1 MNFADRMRQLGAAIA
16 HSMPSIGAVETV
28 ANEGMTVLA
37 AAVPSTAAAV
47 AAVQALEHV
56 GNQVADLVVQT
67 TTTTTVP
74 APPVVQT
81 APTPIAEDAASLAAS
96 AIGASS
102 SATVESVHARL
113 LAIEQA
119 FVEVLPLLSQLAGKF
134 NL

>member
-1 MNFADRMRQLGAAIA
+1 MNFADRMRQIGAAIA
-16 HSMPSIGAVETV
+16 NNLPSISAVEGV

-47 AAVQALEHV
+47 AAVQAVEHV

-74 APPVVQT
+74 APPVATV
-81 APTPIAEDAASLAAS
+81 APTPIADDVASIAADSLAGSAS
-96 AIGASS
+96 ATTSQL
-102 SATVESVHARL
+102 HARV
-113 LAIEQA
+113 LALENA
-119 FVEVLPLLSQLAGKF
+119 LVEIAPLLSQLAGKF